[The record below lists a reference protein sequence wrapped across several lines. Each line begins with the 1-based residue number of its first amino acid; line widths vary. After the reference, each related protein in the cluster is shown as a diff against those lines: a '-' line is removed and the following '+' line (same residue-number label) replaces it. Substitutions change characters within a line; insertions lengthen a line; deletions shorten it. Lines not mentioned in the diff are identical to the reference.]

1 MADEIKMS
9 GSLVISD
16 GNLRETYNAGTISID
31 LADGKGSGGV
41 LAVGTATEVIPK
53 TDTAAGGVYFF
64 RNTDATNYVEIG
76 LTSNDAVGG
85 TFYPMIKLLAG
96 EFSIGRLSNEDIFAR
111 ANTGAI
117 NLQYRMLSP

>member
-41 LAVGTATEVIPK
+41 LAVGT
-53 TDTAAGGVYFF
+53 
-64 RNTDATNYVEIG
+64 
-76 LTSNDAVGG
+76 
-85 TFYPMIKLLAG
+85 
-96 EFSIGRLSNEDIFAR
+96 
-111 ANTGAI
+111 NTGAI